1 MKKLLIIAVAA
12 LILASGAAY
21 AAETLNAAGAT
32 FPYPLY
38 SKWFY
43 SYNQQTGTKI
53 NYASIGSG
61 GGIAQVKAGTVDFG
75 CSDAPLTGEQ
85 QKAANLFMFP
95 TVGGAV
101 AMAYNVPGVKTGL
114 KLNPTDHSGYLPR
127 QNNPLERPGNNEGEP
142 RRQTPRLPIIVAHRS
157 DGSGT
162 TNIFTWFLSDVSPEW
177 KTKVGSGTAVSWPA
191 GIGGKGNEGVAGTVK
206 QTSGAIGYV
215 ELAYVLQNK
224 MTYAMV
230 KNRDGN
236 YVYPSLENAKEAAT
250 HAEIPADYHI
260 KFTYSPGKNSYPI
273 AGFTFMLIPKNLPA
287 AKARAVKSYVKWAY
301 AKGDKDAADL
311 TYVSLPEQTEKTDTG
326 GPEQRGKVVYRG
338 LMPEE
343 FRYYCGCPG
352 LTGASKGEIKGLMP
366 QDLNRKR
373 RFNPESCLQ
382 GDNRLFRRFYPASLR
397 AWWSWS

>member
-1 MKKLLIIAVAA
+1 MKKLLIIAIAA
-12 LILASGAAY
+12 LVFASGAAY
-21 AAETLNAAGAT
+21 AAVTLNAAGAT

-43 SYNQQTGTKI
+43 EYNQQTGTKI

-75 CSDAPLTGEQ
+75 CSDAPLTGEE

-95 TVGGAV
+95 TVGGAE
-101 AMAYNVPGVKTGL
+101 AMAYNLPGVKSGL
-114 KLNPTDHSGYLPR
+114 KLTPKMIADIYLGKITNWNDPAITKENPGVALPDA
-127 QNNPLERPGNNEGEP
+127 
-142 RRQTPRLPIIVAHRS
+142 PIIVVHRS

-177 KTKVGSGTAVSWPA
+177 KSKVGSGTSVSWPV

-206 QTSGAIGYV
+206 QTSGALGYV

-230 KNRDGN
+230 QNRDGN
-236 YVYPSLENAKEAAT
+236 WLYPSLEGAKEAST
-250 HAEIPADYHI
+250 HATIPADYHI

-287 AKARAVKSYVKWAY
+287 AKAAEVKSYVKWAFT
-301 AKGDKDAADL
+301 KGDKDAAAL
-311 TYVSLPEQTEKTDTG
+311 TYVSLPEKL
-326 GPEQRGKVVYRG
+326 KKKI
-338 LMPEE
+338 M
-343 FRYYCGCPG
+343 
-352 LTGASKGEIKGLMP
+352 A
-366 QDLNRKR
+366 DLNK
-373 RFNPESCLQ
+373 EVK
-382 GDNRLFRRFYPASLR
+382 
-397 AWWSWS
+397 

>member
-1 MKKLLIIAVAA
+1 MKKLLILAVAA

-21 AAETLNAAGAT
+21 AAQTLNAAGAT

-43 SYNQQTGTKI
+43 EYNQQTGTKI

-85 QKAANLFMFP
+85 QKEANLFMFP

-101 AMAYNVPGVKTGL
+101 AIAYNVPGVKTGL
-114 KLNPTDHSGYLPR
+114 KLGSQTVADIYLGKITHWNDPAITKENPGVKLPDS
-127 QNNPLERPGNNEGEP
+127 Q
-142 RRQTPRLPIIVAHRS
+142 IIVVHRS

-162 TNIFTWFLSDVSPEW
+162 TNIFTWFLSDVSPVW
-177 KTKVGSGTAVSWPA
+177 KSKVGSGTAVSWPA

-215 ELAYVLQNK
+215 ELAYVLQNN

-236 YVYPSLENAKEAAT
+236 YVYPSLENAKEAAA

-260 KFTYSPGKNSYPI
+260 KFTYSPGKKSYPI
-273 AGFTFMLIPKNLPA
+273 AGFTFMLVPKNLPA
-287 AKARAVKSYVKWAY
+287 AKAAEVKDYVKWAY
-301 AKGDKDAADL
+301 TKGDKDAADL
-311 TYVSLPEQTEKTDTG
+311 TYVSLPEKLKKQI
-326 GPEQRGKVVYRG
+326 
-338 LMPEE
+338 M
-343 FRYYCGCPG
+343 
-352 LTGASKGEIKGLMP
+352 S
-366 QDLNRKR
+366 DLNK
-373 RFNPESCLQ
+373 EVK
-382 GDNRLFRRFYPASLR
+382 
-397 AWWSWS
+397 